1 MGCDSDSVERQC
13 GDYSHYCNLLVNDI
27 RNYSSAQKVEALEG
41 WRQRV
46 YRYNTS
52 LLPVVSRDPFLLAA
66 LTSGFMNSTLL
77 LTFSTIIQ
85 ITLTHIRMI

>member
-1 MGCDSDSVERQC
+1 MQRTF
-13 GDYSHYCNLLVNDI
+13 ND
-27 RNYSSAQKVEALEG
+27 KVEFLMSSDGVDAL
-41 WRQRV
+41 

-85 ITLTHIRMI
+85 INLTHIRMI

>member
-1 MGCDSDSVERQC
+1 MSPIACRVLAAARLSGSNRAT
-13 GDYSHYCNLLVNDI
+13 N
-27 RNYSSAQKVEALEG
+27 AQQRAHLRALG
-41 WRQRV
+41 RRL

-85 ITLTHIRMI
+85 INLTHIRMI